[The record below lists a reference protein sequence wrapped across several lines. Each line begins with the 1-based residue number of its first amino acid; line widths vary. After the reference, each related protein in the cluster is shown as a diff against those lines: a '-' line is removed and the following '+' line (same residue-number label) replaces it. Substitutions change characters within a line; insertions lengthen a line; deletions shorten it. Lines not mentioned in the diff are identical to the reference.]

1 MMLQLRLVQSR
12 SQAGSFYVKDVTDET
27 IASVSKS
34 VGLDDI
40 QASQLLY
47 LTVIPTR
54 VWIIVV
60 LQVRAIMCMD
70 LTKPLYVYHSWAM
83 NPYVL

>member
-1 MMLQLRLVQSR
+1 MLLLRLVQSR

-40 QASQLLY
+40 QASQTTLSYSHTHKSMDNCCVASASYHVHGLDQ
-47 LTVIPTR
+47 T
-54 VWIIVV
+54 IVCV
-60 LQVRAIMCMD
+60 SFLG
-70 LTKPLYVYHSWAM
+70 H
-83 NPYVL
+83 